1 MKKFMSFMAG
11 AILGGLVGAGVAM
24 LYSPT
29 DGQTLQNRIKDSFIE
44 LKTDVLQAAEDKRK
58 ELNEQL
64 STLRQG

>member
-1 MKKFMSFMAG
+1 MKKFMSFMSG
-11 AILGGLVGAGVAM
+11 AILGGLVGASVAM

-29 DGQTLQNRIKDSFIE
+29 DGKTLQNRIKDSVIE
-44 LKTDVLQAAEDKRK
+44 LKTDVLQAADERRK